1 MGHINVEVTLSN
13 PEKPDLKEE
22 MKALVDTGATFTVI
36 PRDLA
41 RKLEL
46 RSLGGVTAKTASGI
60 EEYEEAE
67 AKVKVMGRERTTPV
81 LISDKLDVALLGV
94 VTLEVLRLKV
104 DPTTSK
110 VEELPLLLYTTLRSK
125 SSK

>member
-1 MGHINVEVTLSN
+1 MDPINVEVTLSN
-13 PEKPDLKEE
+13 PDKSELRVD

-36 PRDLA
+36 PQDLA

-46 RSLGGVTAKTASGI
+46 RSLGRVTAKTASGV

-67 AKVKVMGRERTTPV
+67 ARVKVMGRERTTPV
-81 LISDKLDVALLGV
+81 LISDKLDVPLLGV

-104 DPTTSK
+104 DPTTSN
-110 VEELPLLLYTTLRSK
+110 VEELPLLLYVTLSHVA
-125 SSK
+125 

>member
-46 RSLGGVTAKTASGI
+46 RSLGSVTAKTASGI

-81 LISDKLDVALLGV
+81 LISNKLDVALLGV

-110 VEELPLLLYTTLRSK
+110 VEELPLLLYTTIRSN
-125 SSK
+125 SSR

>member
-1 MGHINVEVTLSN
+1 MGRINVEVTLSN
-13 PEKPDLKEE
+13 PEKPDLRAD
-22 MKALVDTGATFTVI
+22 MKALVDTGATFSVI

-46 RSLGGVTAKTASGI
+46 RSLGMVTAKTASGV

-81 LISDKLDVALLGV
+81 LISNTLDVPLLGV
-94 VTLEVLRLKV
+94 VTFEVLRLKV
-104 DPTTSK
+104 DPITSK
-110 VEELPLLLYTTLRSK
+110 VEELPLLLYATVLNRS
-125 SSK
+125 